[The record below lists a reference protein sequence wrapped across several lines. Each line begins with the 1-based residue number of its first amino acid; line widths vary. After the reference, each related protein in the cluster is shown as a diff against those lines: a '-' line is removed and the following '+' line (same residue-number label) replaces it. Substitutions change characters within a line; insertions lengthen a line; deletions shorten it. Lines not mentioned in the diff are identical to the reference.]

1 MKNFTN
7 NFKQFTSRLSAR
19 WLIMA
24 LMLLMG
30 TSSAW
35 GATRTF
41 NNGDYIY
48 IKNFKPSGWGDCW
61 IPSNGYAWAHM
72 WGGTAG
78 EKDYLF
84 ELVSGTA
91 GSVDAIYRAKIT
103 SSGTYTS
110 IIFTRNSTNT
120 GPWND
125 KWNQT
130 GTITLP
136 SSGDCATSFSSDGT
150 SATWSTYTPPCNVT
164 LSVSK
169 NPDAN
174 IYLTSESVTLTA
186 TATNHNSITWKNGST
201 TLATEAT
208 YTYIPTEAGSVTIKA
223 IASGSCTDEEDVTL
237 SFVNQKAIKIK
248 CKYTGNGTITLYT
261 YTWGGSNGDDT
272 WPGTTTEK
280 TEDGYYVWIINTET
294 PINAIFNNGNN
305 AQTNDIE
312 NLKVGYEYT
321 YEWTGANKS
330 GLTGGDNPTP
340 LPKPCTKPN
349 PPSIASSHSSICSG
363 DDTEVTITVTGEAET
378 FKLYTVTN
386 NGNLLKETKNTKT
399 FTVEPTQT
407 TTYVVKA
414 FNGDCAS
421 DNYSNDITVEV
432 NTKPN
437 ITLTEESTAICKGEQ
452 LDLSPFASSTVD
464 LTWWN
469 GETQITAPVSP
480 EQNTTYTV
488 KAVNGACTVTKYFQ
502 VTVNALPGAPTGLG
516 SATICNGGTAI
527 LPEVSGSWYADETTT
542 TPLAS
547 ISIEVN
553 PAETTSY
560 FATAKENGCE
570 SSTRTE
576 YVVTVKPKVDIAW
589 NQAPENMLVNNT
601 QNVSTTLTGTGSVV
615 YTSNDNTIIKVEDN
629 KLTALKTGT
638 ATITATAT
646 GTNDY
651 CGTAT
656 VTKEITV
663 TCVNVNEPNISA
675 PSSICEG
682 NTVTLTL
689 IDRQEGVTYT
699 VNRETAF
706 NAGNEYTSNQT
717 EFTIVASHLNQCSSA
732 TTTKTVNVDPISAI
746 SLKGAPTIC
755 NGDQITLEEYVDS
768 NTGTVTWYT
777 NPERTQVAEDK
788 VSPSETTTYYAKA
801 VSGECSAAT
810 AELLVTVKQIPT
822 SSDFTYSIPD
832 ESVVYDGNAH
842 SIEVTWNNAGGSTGI
857 TVLYNGSETA
867 PTTPG
872 TYAVSVTTAEK
883 ENYCATISAVELGE
897 FTIVCPKPNA
907 PQILFSQNTITCN
920 GTTEQQGKIKID
932 YNSNYT
938 YEINNNVVD
947 NIVDGFIDIETYG
960 EELSICAINECGTS
974 SAATTF
980 IINSIEN
987 APVITGN
994 NSIQPGASTILSSD
1008 KAGTEWAVSEGGKL
1022 TANDDGT
1029 VTFTADE
1036 VGRYTITATYNGCE
1050 TTFEISVQDDLYVWV
1065 RRPIDKENAYKKFYA
1080 NTTTKG
1086 GALYYK
1092 EFASK
1097 PANASDCNQ
1106 GGKVADKTCEDK
1118 DGYTWDRFVIS
1129 KNAIENNY
1137 YFTVHAANESSKS
1150 SNDTH
1155 TYLTQFNSPDADLY
1169 FVMDETGTGNINGW
1183 NINTP
1188 VVVRASGDA
1197 MFNGN
1202 NFADFVSLYVKDA
1215 NTCTEEVST
1224 FEWQKSSAQNGTYAT
1239 YKSGKGINNI
1249 RTAEAGWYRCVVT
1262 YASGNTATSNAIQVT
1277 SGATDVK
1284 NYDTDKYDVSKSTLP
1299 IIMVNTNGVGFPSD
1313 PSSGYPSAVA
1323 DNLKEKR
1330 SVDVKISLN
1339 GTIVYD
1345 KKARMNYRGSSSL
1358 NFKKKSYAFCPG
1370 QDSCVFDK
1378 GAHDYVKTKKAK
1390 MFEVLGDASYK
1401 ANDKDWVLYA
1411 ATPDPSMMRNRL
1423 VFDLYQKMRP
1433 NDWGVHTKYVEL
1445 IVDGEYQGVY
1455 VFMDKITAND
1465 DRVNIKNSDGFIV
1478 KFDKTD
1484 CADRVGGYNGKVG
1497 DEKTFKTTRT
1507 GRQGISTYGTTVDQ
1521 LFEIEYPEKEDIE
1534 DNGGNWEAFYKA
1546 VQKRWE
1552 DFETALANGEFSTV
1566 RTLIDYDS
1574 WADWFILTEFIKNQD
1589 GFRASC
1595 IFVYDGDK
1603 IKALPLWDQELSFD
1617 NRTRIGKGSND
1628 DEGLMINNSSV
1639 YSDCFPAPF
1648 WFTGKNA
1655 TFGSCGG
1662 NNGSSGTGT
1671 AYTNYLLKDPCFVSL
1686 LKSKWATYQ
1695 TGVLSASEISKMVTT
1710 YTNEVKDAQPREA
1723 KRWPYDEANRG
1734 KTSNGATIGYYGW
1747 EGESEYF
1754 DYSASKGSINT
1765 WATGRS
1771 TALDADGGLGKALNA
1786 LNGEALIFTINP
1798 GTVETSPWIQN
1809 VITVN
1814 APEGYDYTIDFSAL
1828 EQGTVVKE
1836 NGDTYTFKVPRPSTW
1851 GTAGNG
1857 TAKTNEYTI
1866 TATIDAEGENACGA
1880 KLENTATAKV
1890 KLNDVTEN
1898 CDPQIVKPQ

>member
-1 MKNFTN
+1 MKNFTKQ
-7 NFKQFTSRLSAR
+7 NFKTNPLWIRL
-19 WLIMA
+19 LIMA
-24 LMLLMG
+24 FMLLAG
-30 TSSAW
+30 AGNAW

-41 NNGDYIY
+41 SSGDYIY
-48 IKNFKPSGWGDCW
+48 IKNFKPNGWGDYW
-61 IPSNGYAWAHM
+61 FTSTQKYGWAHM

-78 EKDYLF
+78 DNDYSF
-84 ELVSGTA
+84 ELYSGTA
-91 GSVDAIYRAKIT
+91 GSSGAIYRAKIT
-103 SSGTYTS
+103 KAGTYTK
-110 IIFTRNSTNT
+110 IIFTRNTSNN
-120 GPWND
+120 GVWND
-125 KWNQT
+125 KTNQT
-130 GTITLP
+130 GDLDLP
-136 SSGDCATSFSSDGT
+136 STGNRLTALNNGGDSPYNPVWD
-150 SATWSTYTPPCNVT
+150 TYNPCNTTTLTWNNDSSIKTSMKKGDTQTVSVT
-164 LSVSK
+164 LSPSGAGT
-169 NPDAN
+169 PTFT
-174 IYLTSESVTLTA
+174 TSNSSVISLSGSGSSCTLTA
-186 TATNHNSITWKNGST
+186 
-201 TLATEAT
+201 EA
-208 YTYIPTEAGSVTIKA
+208 AGSA
-223 IASGSCTDEEDVTL
+223 
-237 SFVNQKAIKIK
+237 
-248 CKYTGNGTITLYT
+248 TITASFAEANGYCGSSIEKTITVTDPCAPRYYIAGTLPGASWDANNHLEMTCVDGLRSYT
-261 YTWGGSNGDDT
+261 FTDAGKGEYKFKITNNTWGSSWNTLNTSKSSGVTCKNNDGD
-272 WPGTTTEK
+272 GNM
-280 TEDGYYVWIINTET
+280 VFET
-294 PINAIFNNGNN
+294 PAEGNITIYFDD
-305 AQTNDIE
+305 A
-312 NLKVGYEYT
+312 LKAWVTWE
-321 YEWTGANKS
+321 AN
-330 GLTGGDNPTP
+330 
-340 LPKPCTKPN
+340 CTKPN

-414 FNGDCAS
+414 FNGTCAS

-488 KAVNGACTVTKYFQ
+488 KTVNGACTVTKDFP
-502 VTVNALPGAPTGLG
+502 VTVNELPNAPTNLG
-516 SATICNGGTAI
+516 SATICNGDPAT
-527 LPEVSGSWYADETTT
+527 LPKVTGSWYADETTT

-576 YVVTVKPKVDIAW
+576 YVVTVKPKVDIDW

-638 ATITATAT
+638 ATITATVT

-651 CGTAT
+651 CGIAT

-689 IDRQEGVTYT
+689 IDRQEDVTYT
-699 VNRETAF
+699 VNGEAAF

-732 TTTKTVNVDPISAI
+732 TTTKTVNVDRISAI

-872 TYAVSVTTAEK
+872 TYAVSVTTVEK

-960 EELSICAINECGTS
+960 EELSIYAINECGTS

-980 IINSIEN
+980 TINSIEN

-994 NSIQPGASTILSSD
+994 TSIQPSGYTELTSN
-1008 KAGTEWAVSEGGKL
+1008 KGEETEWEVLDGGDIGVK
-1022 TANDDGT
+1022 TGTT
-1029 VTFTADE
+1029 VTFSAKVNGTYR
-1036 VGRYTITATYNGCE
+1036 VQATYNDCS
-1050 TTFEISVQDDLYVWV
+1050 TIVEIKVQDNIYVWV
-1065 RRPIDKENAYKKFYA
+1065 RRPIKKETAYDKFYA
-1080 NTTTKG
+1080 KTTTKG

-1106 GGKVADKTCEDK
+1106 GGKAADDTYTDK

-1137 YFTVHAANESSKS
+1137 YFTVHAANESSTS

-1202 NFADFVSLYVKDA
+1202 NFADFVPLYVKDA
-1215 NTCTEEVST
+1215 NICGKEVVS
-1224 FEWQKSSAQNGTYAT
+1224 FEWQKSDSQNGTYTT
-1239 YKSGKGINNI
+1239 YNGKSGKGINNI
-1249 RTAEAGWYRCVVT
+1249 RTREAGWYRCVVT
-1262 YASGNTATSNAIQVT
+1262 YGDGKGTATSNAIQVT
-1277 SGATDVK
+1277 NAGGT
-1284 NYDTDKYDVSKSTLP
+1284 NYTFTSKLP
-1299 IIMVNTNGVGFPSD
+1299 IIMVNTNGVGFPKEPASGF
-1313 PSSGYPSAVA
+1313 PSVDAN
-1323 DNLKEKR
+1323 NLKAKV
-1330 SVDVKISLN
+1330 SVDVIIKKGEDIL
-1339 GTIVYD
+1339 YD
-1345 KKARMNYRGSSSL
+1345 RKARMNYRGSSSL
-1358 NFKKKSYAFCPG
+1358 NFKKKSYAFVSG

-1378 GAHDYVKTKKAK
+1378 SRHDYVKTKKEK
-1390 MFEVLGDASYK
+1390 MLNLLGDANYK
-1401 ANDKDWVLYA
+1401 TSDKDWVLYA

-1423 VFDLYQKMRP
+1423 VFDLYQQMRQGE
-1433 NDWGVHTKYVEL
+1433 WGVHSTYVEL
-1445 IVDGEYQGVY
+1445 IVDGVYQGVY
-1455 VFMDKITAND
+1455 VFMDKITANEG
-1465 DRVNIKNSDGFIV
+1465 RVNITNSDGFIV

-1484 CADRVGGYNGKVG
+1484 VADRVERDG
-1497 DEKTFKTTRT
+1497 DQKTFATTRT
-1507 GRQGISTYGTTVDQ
+1507 GTKNSSDGITSYDTKIDQ
-1521 LFEIEYPEKEDIE
+1521 RFEIEYPEKEDIE
-1534 DNGGNWEAFYKA
+1534 DAGGSWEAFYKK
-1546 VQKRWE
+1546 VQQRFE
-1552 DFETALANGEFSTV
+1552 DFETALANKQYDKV
-1566 RTLIDYDS
+1566 RAIIDYDS
-1574 WADWFILTEFIKNQD
+1574 WADWFILSEFIKNQD
-1589 GFRASC
+1589 GFRASN
-1595 IFVYDGDK
+1595 IFIYNGGK
-1603 IKALPLWDQELSFD
+1603 IMATPLWDQELSMD
-1617 NRTRIGKGSND
+1617 NRTRKAHGSTD
-1628 DEGLMINNSSV
+1628 PEGLLSTTSSV
-1639 YSDCFPAPF
+1639 YSDAFPAPF
-1648 WFTGKNA
+1648 WFTG
-1655 TFGSCGG
+1655 GG
-1662 NNGSSGTGT
+1662 ASITGG
-1671 AYTNYLLKDPCFVSL
+1671 LLNDPCFVAL
-1686 LKSKWATYQ
+1686 VKSKWDDYQ
-1695 TGVLSASEISKMVTT
+1695 ADVLSASNCSTLVAKYHGELDDNIRLREVT
-1710 YTNEVKDAQPREA
+1710 K
-1723 KRWPYDEANRG
+1723 WPYTQAARG
-1734 KTSNGATIGYYGW
+1734 TTNSGKYMGYYNDT
-1747 EGESEYF
+1747 EG
-1754 DYSASKGSINT
+1754 DPTHYSYNASKNAITSY
-1765 WATGRS
+1765 ASKRS
-1771 TALDADGGLGKALNA
+1771 TSLDANSGLGKAINN
-1786 LNGEALIFTINP
+1786 LNGETLIFNIKPNI
-1798 GTVETSPWIQN
+1798 VETYPWQQSI
-1809 VITVN
+1809 VTVN
-1814 APEGYDYTIDFSAL
+1814 APEGYEYVIDYSAL
-1828 EQGTVVKE
+1828 PVGAEVKE
-1836 NGDTYTFKVPRPSTW
+1836 NGNAYTIKIPRPSDW
-1851 GTAGNG
+1851 EISGNG
-1857 TAKTNEYTI
+1857 EPKKKTYTI
-1866 TATIDAEGENACGA
+1866 KATIDAEGENSCGA
-1880 KLENTATAKV
+1880 KIENTANATINV
-1890 KLNDVTEN
+1890 NDVTED
-1898 CDPQIVKPQ
+1898 CETPIIKP

>member
-19 WLIMA
+19 WLIIA
-24 LMLLMG
+24 LMLLLG

-35 GATRTF
+35 AKIFYSGDIIYVDATACSWYEGNGCNASIYFWGTNTTGPTHMTRIAERIYSYTF
-41 NNGDYIY
+41 TSQMNVS
-48 IKNFKPSGWGDCW
+48 NFKVFRQPTSSSGWDNQYNGFEGNFDSMGSHNT
-61 IPSNGYAWAHM
+61 IKVNSSSNG
-72 WGGTAG
+72 
-78 EKDYLF
+78 
-84 ELVSGTA
+84 
-91 GSVDAIYRAKIT
+91 
-103 SSGTYTS
+103 
-110 IIFTRNSTNT
+110 
-120 GPWND
+120 
-125 KWNQT
+125 
-130 GTITLP
+130 
-136 SSGDCATSFSSDGT
+136 FSL
-150 SATWSTYTPPCNVT
+150 STYTPPCNVT
-164 LSVSK
+164 VSVSK
-169 NPDAN
+169 LPDN
-174 IYLTSESVTLTA
+174 SIYLTGETVTLTA
-186 TATNHNSITWKNGST
+186 TTTNETSFAWKEGST
-201 TLATEAT
+201 QVSTNKTYPYTSNTVGTVTL
-208 YTYIPTEAGSVTIKA
+208 KA
-223 IASGSCTDEEDVTL
+223 VASSASCSDEEDVTL

-452 LDLSPFASSTVD
+452 LDLSKFASSTVD

-488 KAVNGACTVTKYFQ
+488 KAVNGACTVTKDFQ
-502 VTVNALPGAPTGLG
+502 VTVNALPSTPTFDPAPSYCAGDEITLPIEDK
-516 SATICNGGTAI
+516 AKNTVTWYKQDGTAA
-527 LPEVSGSWYADETTT
+527 G
-542 TPLAS
+542 TPA
-547 ISIEVN
+547 N
-553 PAETTSY
+553 TAGTYTY
-560 FATAKENGCE
+560 KAKATNANGCV
-570 SSTRTE
+570 SADYGT
-576 YVVTVKPKVDIAW
+576 YQYTVKAKVGLAW
-589 NQAPENMLVNNT
+589 NTISTSMLINNT

-980 IINSIEN
+980 TINSIEN

-994 NSIQPGASTILSSD
+994 NSIQLGASTILSSD
-1008 KAGTEWAVSEGGKL
+1008 KAGTEWAVSEGGSL
-1022 TANDDGT
+1022 TDNGDGT
-1029 VTFTADE
+1029 VKFTAAE
-1036 VGRYTITATYNGCE
+1036 VGRYTIIATYNGCE

-1065 RRPIDKENAYKKFYA
+1065 RRPIKKETAYDKFYA
-1080 NTTTKG
+1080 KTTTKG

-1097 PANASDCNQ
+1097 PANATDCNQ
-1106 GGKVADKTCEDK
+1106 GGRVADTSCEDK
-1118 DGYTWDRFVIS
+1118 DGYTWDGFVIS

-1155 TYLTQFNSPDADLY
+1155 TYLTQFSSPDADLY
-1169 FVMDETGTGNINGW
+1169 FVMDETGTDNINGW

-1202 NFADFVSLYVKDA
+1202 NFADFVPLYVKDA
-1215 NTCTEEVST
+1215 NICGKEVVN
-1224 FEWQKSSAQNGTYAT
+1224 FEWQKSDSQNGTYTT
-1239 YKSGKGINNI
+1239 YNGKSGKGINNI
-1249 RTAEAGWYRCVVT
+1249 RTREAGWYRCVVT
-1262 YASGNTATSNAIQVT
+1262 YGDGKGTATSNSIQVT
-1277 SGATDVK
+1277 NTGGTSYTF
-1284 NYDTDKYDVSKSTLP
+1284 TSKLP
-1299 IIMVNTNGVGFPSD
+1299 IIMVNTNGVGFPKEPASGF
-1313 PSSGYPSAVA
+1313 PSVDAE
-1323 DNLKEKR
+1323 NLKAKV
-1330 SVDVKISLN
+1330 SVDVIIKKGEDIL
-1339 GTIVYD
+1339 YD
-1345 KKARMNYRGSSSL
+1345 RKARMNYRGSSSL
-1358 NFKKKSYAFCPG
+1358 NFKKKSYAFVSG

-1378 GAHDYVKTKKAK
+1378 SRHDYVKTKKEK
-1390 MFEVLGDASYK
+1390 MLNLLGDANYK
-1401 ANDKDWVLYA
+1401 TSDKDWVLYA

-1423 VFDLYQKMRP
+1423 VFDLYQQMRQGE
-1433 NDWGVHTKYVEL
+1433 WGVHSTYVEL
-1445 IVDGEYQGVY
+1445 IVDGVYQGVY
-1455 VFMDKITAND
+1455 VFMDKITANEG
-1465 DRVNIKNSDGFIV
+1465 RVNITNSDGFIV

-1484 CADRVGGYNGKVG
+1484 VADRVERDG
-1497 DEKTFKTTRT
+1497 DQKTFATTRT
-1507 GRQGISTYGTTVDQ
+1507 GTKNSSDGITSYDTKIDQ
-1521 LFEIEYPEKEDIE
+1521 RFEIEYPEKEDIE
-1534 DNGGNWEAFYKA
+1534 DAGGSWEAFYKK
-1546 VQKRWE
+1546 VQQRFE
-1552 DFETALANGEFSTV
+1552 DFETALANKQYDKV
-1566 RTLIDYDS
+1566 RAIIDYDS
-1574 WADWFILTEFIKNQD
+1574 WADWFILSEFIKNQD
-1589 GFRASC
+1589 GFRASN
-1595 IFVYDGDK
+1595 IFIYNGGK
-1603 IKALPLWDQELSFD
+1603 IMATPLWDQELSLD
-1617 NRTRIGKGSND
+1617 NRTRIAHGSNS
-1628 DEGLMINNSSV
+1628 ENGLLSTTSSV
-1639 YSDCFPAPF
+1639 YTDAFPAPF
-1648 WFTGKNA
+1648 WFTGDEA
-1655 TFGSCGG
+1655 SITGG
-1662 NNGSSGTGT
+1662 
-1671 AYTNYLLKDPCFVSL
+1671 LLNDPCFVAL
-1686 LKSKWATYQ
+1686 VKSKWDDYQ
-1695 TGVLSASEISKMVTT
+1695 ADVLSASNCSTLVAKYHGELDDNIRLREVT
-1710 YTNEVKDAQPREA
+1710 K
-1723 KRWPYDEANRG
+1723 WPYTQAARG
-1734 KTSNGATIGYYGW
+1734 TTNSRKYMGYYNDT
-1747 EGESEYF
+1747 EG
-1754 DYSASKGSINT
+1754 DQTHYSYNASKNAITSY
-1765 WATGRS
+1765 ASKRS
-1771 TALDADGGLGKALNA
+1771 TSLDANSGLGKAINN
-1786 LNGEALIFTINP
+1786 LNGETLIFNIKPNI
-1798 GTVETSPWIQN
+1798 VETYPWQQSI
-1809 VITVN
+1809 VTVN
-1814 APEGYDYTIDFSAL
+1814 APEGYEYVLDYSAL
-1828 EQGTVVKE
+1828 PVGAEVKE
-1836 NGDTYTFKVPRPSTW
+1836 NGNAYTIKIPRPSDW
-1851 GTAGNG
+1851 EISGNG
-1857 TAKTNEYTI
+1857 NAKKKTYTI
-1866 TATIDAEGENACGA
+1866 TATIDAEGENSCGA
-1880 KLENTATAKV
+1880 KIENTANATINV
-1890 KLNDVTEN
+1890 NDVTED
-1898 CDPQIVKPQ
+1898 CETPIVKP